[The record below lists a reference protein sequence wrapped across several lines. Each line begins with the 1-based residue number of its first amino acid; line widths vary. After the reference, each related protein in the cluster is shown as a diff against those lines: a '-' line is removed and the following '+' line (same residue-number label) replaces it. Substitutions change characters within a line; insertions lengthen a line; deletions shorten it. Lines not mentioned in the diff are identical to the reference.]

1 MKKNFLY
8 SVMALFMC
16 LFAACSQEEI
26 ISEAGQGGK
35 VVRMTVGVPGGAT
48 TRAIPSVEGMK
59 LRCIMQVVDAS
70 NKAISGEGMRQVQ
83 EVAAD
88 KITFTFT
95 APESDY
101 KCLFWADFV
110 SNVNTDNIYRT
121 TDLANITYNKTDN
134 SVFSAAADAFCGLVA
149 NGTNT
154 IQLKRPFAKV
164 SVTPNNASNFSDYN
178 QLTVSYDA
186 PNGFNMVTRAVGN
199 IPQKVTFTNKSFDA
213 SAGAWFSGFI
223 FVPANVN
230 KLNSAITMKLDGT
243 SGSKTL
249 TIEAGKVPLTENY
262 EINGK
267 FDAAEGGSSTSVE
280 VSFDNEFD
288 KPEVKAPKVGDFF
301 YADGTWGTATT
312 NANGSSPIGVVF
324 HVEDKASPLDDV
336 ANYSNISFAD
346 NQIRGWVVALEQS
359 AKTVWSKASVDM
371 PAKITGVGVAAK
383 PTDDY
388 RGYANSLIIAEEE
401 NKAAYDKCTE
411 WAVKPNS
418 GVAATGW
425 YLPAIGQLSVL
436 KDNIA
441 TVNVSLAKI
450 STAQNI
456 PLDNAQTNHW
466 SSTHFEGEDTKFYQL
481 QYDANSGGFKFR
493 SDFPKNNAG
502 VVRPILTF

>member
-26 ISEAGQGGK
+26 ISESGQGGK
-35 VVRMTVGVPGGAT
+35 VVRMTVGVPGGST
-48 TRAIPSVEGMK
+48 TRAIPSVEGSK
-59 LRCIMQVVDAS
+59 LRCIMQVVDK
-70 NKAISGEGMRQVQ
+70 NNEAIEGEGMRQVQ
-83 EVAAD
+83 EVTAER
-88 KITFTFT
+88 ITFTFT
-95 APESDY
+95 APDTDY

-110 SNVNTDNIYRT
+110 SNVSTDNIYNT
-121 TDLANITYNKTDN
+121 TNLANITYNKTDN

-149 NGTNT
+149 NGTTT

-178 QLTVSYDA
+178 KLILSYDA
-186 PNGFNMVTRAVGN
+186 PSGFNMVTKAVGN
-199 IPQKVTFTNKSFDA
+199 TPQKVTFTNSAFNA
-213 SAGAWFSGFI
+213 SNGAWFSGFI
-223 FVPANVN
+223 FAPANVD
-230 KLNSAITMKLDGT
+230 KLNSAINMQL
-243 SGSKTL
+243 SGASGNKTL
-249 TIEAGKVPLTENY
+249 TIDAGKVPLTENF

-280 VSFDNEFD
+280 VSFDDQFD

-301 YADGTWGTATT
+301 YADGTCGTATT

-336 ANYSNISFAD
+336 ANYSGISFAD
-346 NQIRGWVVALEQS
+346 GQIRGWVVALEQS
-359 AKTVWSKASVDM
+359 AKTVWSKAGVDM
-371 PAKITGVGVAAK
+371 PTKIAGVGVASNDK
-383 PTDDY
+383 GDY
-388 RGYANSLIIAEEE
+388 RGYANSLIIAQEE

-441 TVNVSLAKI
+441 TVNASLAKI

-466 SSTHFEGEDTKFYQL
+466 SSTHFEGETTRFYQL
-481 QYDANSGGFKFR
+481 QYEANSGGFKFR
-493 SDFPKNNAG
+493 SELPKNNAG